1 MQISNKEQRTSRQ
14 WGQEEVAWQSARVVL
29 SNIMLLHSQLART
42 GVCAGMWGC
51 GTGGG
56 MVRRWHCQQ
65 LSLAQPHC
73 QLLTRT
79 IHLNTLKRSHSV
91 ASPNYYTH
99 PVSTLF
105 LVTDMSSILF
115 PSLRIYFMF
124 SNFIK
129 TTLSSKFPKS
139 FSCKVKNG
147 DNATIDLFTIIS
159 FNRLRYNSCNCIPSS
174 QHHLVQEL

>member
-1 MQISNKEQRTSRQ
+1 
-14 WGQEEVAWQSARVVL
+14 
-29 SNIMLLHSQLART
+29 
-42 GVCAGMWGC
+42 
-51 GTGGG
+51 

-139 FSCKVKNG
+139 FSSCKVKNG

-159 FNRLRYNSCNCIPSS
+159 FNRLRYNSCNLPPNTTWFKSYNLHTSNSLLKSLFSERETERGRISERH
-174 QHHLVQEL
+174 QVRKH

>member
-1 MQISNKEQRTSRQ
+1 
-14 WGQEEVAWQSARVVL
+14 
-29 SNIMLLHSQLART
+29 
-42 GVCAGMWGC
+42 
-51 GTGGG
+51 

-73 QLLTRT
+73 QLLTST

-139 FSCKVKNG
+139 FSSCKVKNG

-159 FNRLRYNSCNCIPSS
+159 FNRLRYNSCNLPPNTTWFKSYNLHTSNSLLKSLFSERETERGRISERH
-174 QHHLVQEL
+174 QVRKH

>member
-1 MQISNKEQRTSRQ
+1 
-14 WGQEEVAWQSARVVL
+14 
-29 SNIMLLHSQLART
+29 
-42 GVCAGMWGC
+42 
-51 GTGGG
+51 

-73 QLLTRT
+73 QLLTST

-159 FNRLRYNSCNCIPSS
+159 FNRLRYNSCNLPPNTTWFKSYNLHTSNSLLKSLFSERETERGRISERH
-174 QHHLVQEL
+174 QVRKH